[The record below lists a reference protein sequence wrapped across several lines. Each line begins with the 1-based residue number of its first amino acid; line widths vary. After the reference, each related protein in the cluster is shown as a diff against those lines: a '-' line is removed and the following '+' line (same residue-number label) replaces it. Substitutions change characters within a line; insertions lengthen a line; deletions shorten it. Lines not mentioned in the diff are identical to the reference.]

1 MSYLS
6 YPYTLD
12 IKGVV
17 GATDSVSKVY
27 EDRLLTLLST
37 NIGQRPMTPAYGVDL
52 SKAFFENE
60 YIVDSGNVISYTK
73 SIQQA
78 ITEAVQKWIPDITVN
93 DILVGPPNEYGIATL
108 EILITVPG
116 SVTTSLNTTTAVF
129 YANGTITRI

>member
-1 MSYLS
+1 MLFR
-6 YPYTLD
+6 
-12 IKGVV
+12 
-17 GATDSVSKVY
+17 SVIN
-27 EDRLLTLLST
+27 LIST
-37 NIGQRPMTPAYGVDL
+37 NVGQRPMTQAYGVDL

-60 YIVDSGNVISYTK
+60 YISDSGNVTSFIK

-78 ITEAVQKWIPDITVN
+78 ITEAVQKWIPDITIN